1 MGKTELGLNAPGIKP
16 GLSRLLHS
24 QADSLPL
31 VPLGK
36 PTIGHTQLDIFL
48 LALRNTLLFLALYV
62 SIFSFVKSGEM
73 VCTSWERCEDSVQFS
88 SVAQSCPTL

>member
-1 MGKTELGLNAPGIKP
+1 MIQGSNPRLNMFSGLAG
-16 GLSRLLHS
+16 S
-24 QADSLPL
+24 SLPL
-31 VPLGK
+31 APLGK